1 MWIME
6 IKNIYHIAQS
16 AMGAQLVRLNAIASN
31 LANADNIAGNPQDA
45 YKPVKPV
52 FETKYFDVIRKKGI
66 STVDAVTVE
75 KMDIEP
81 IKQYKP
87 GHPMADKDGFIY
99 KAPVNIEEEY
109 VDMLEASRQYQ
120 NNVEVI
126 STIKALMLKTANLG
140 K

>member
-1 MWIME
+1 
-6 IKNIYHIAQS
+6 
-16 AMGAQLVRLNAIASN
+16 MGAQLVRLNAIASN
-31 LANADNIAGNPQDA
+31 LANADNIAGSPEDA

-52 FETKYFDVIRKKGI
+52 FETKYFDLIRKKGI

-75 KMDIEP
+75 KMDIEA

-126 STIKALMLKTANLG
+126 TTIKALMLKTANLG

>member
-1 MWIME
+1 MD
-6 IKNIYHIAQS
+6 IKNVYKIAQR

-31 LANADNIAGNPQDA
+31 LANADNIAQNPQDA
-45 YKPVKPV
+45 YRPVKPV
-52 FETKYFDVIRKKGI
+52 FETKYFDLIRKRGI

-81 IKQYKP
+81 IKVFKP
-87 GHPMADKDGFIY
+87 GQPMADNEGFIY
-99 KAPVNIEEEY
+99 KAPVDVEEEY

-126 STIKALMLKTANLG
+126 STIKALMLKTANMG

>member
-1 MWIME
+1 MNDG
-6 IKNIYHIAQS
+6 IKNIYQIAKR
-16 AMGAQLVRLNAIASN
+16 AMGSQLVRLNAIASN
-31 LANADNIAGNPQDA
+31 MANADNIASNPKDA

-52 FETKYFDVIRKKGI
+52 FETKYFDLIRKKGI
-66 STVDAVTVE
+66 STVDAVTVK

-81 IKQYKP
+81 IKEFKP
-87 GHPMADKDGFIY
+87 GHPMADENGFIY
-99 KAPVNIEEEY
+99 RAPVNIEEEY

-126 STIKALMLKTANLG
+126 TTLRTLMMRTISMG

>member
-1 MWIME
+1 MD
-6 IKNIYHIAQS
+6 IKNVYKIAQR

-31 LANADNIAGNPQDA
+31 LANADNIAQNPQDA

-52 FETKYFDVIRKKGI
+52 FETKYFDLIRKRGI

-81 IKQYKP
+81 IKVYKP
-87 GHPMADKDGFIY
+87 GHPMADDKGFIY
-99 KAPVNIEEEY
+99 KAPVDIEEEY

-126 STIKALMLKTANLG
+126 TTIKALMLKTANLG

>member
-1 MWIME
+1 ME
-6 IKNIYHIAQS
+6 IKNIYHIAQR

-31 LANADNIAGNPQDA
+31 LANADNIAGNPEDA

-52 FETKYFDVIRKKGI
+52 FETKYFDLIRKRGI
-66 STVDAVTVE
+66 STVDAVTVK
-75 KMDIEP
+75 KMDIDP
-81 IKQYKP
+81 IKEFKP

-99 KAPVNIEEEY
+99 RAPVNIEEEY
-109 VDMLEASRQYQ
+109 VEMMEASRQYQ

-126 STIKALMLKTANLG
+126 TTLRTLMMRTISMG

>member
-1 MWIME
+1 ME
-6 IKNIYHIAQS
+6 IKNIYHIAQRP
-16 AMGAQLVRLNAIASN
+16 MGAQLVRLNAIASN

-52 FETKYFDVIRKKGI
+52 FETKYFDLIRKKGI

>member
-1 MWIME
+1 ME
-6 IKNIYHIAQS
+6 IKNIYNIAQR

-31 LANADNIAGNPQDA
+31 LANADNIANNPEDV
-45 YKPVKPV
+45 YKPIKPV
-52 FETKYFDVIRKKGI
+52 FETKYFDLINKKGI

-75 KMDIEP
+75 KMDIQP
-81 IKQYKP
+81 IKEYKP
-87 GHPMADKDGFIY
+87 GHPLADANGFIY
-99 KAPVNIEEEY
+99 KAPVNVEEEY

-126 STIKALMLKTANLG
+126 TTIKALMLKTANLG